1 MFAGSQCFLFTKSKE
16 EEWNDWLGSNDS
28 LKIINLKM
36 LLVNH
41 NIPYF
46 ATNVST
52 FTIRPP
58 PKCWL
63 PLISLNNGAEIQGR
77 LRAKP
82 LCTSGVYR
90 GKPHYCFFFFFQSTS
105 ISNVY
110 SCFLLANNQNCNT
123 HA

>member
-1 MFAGSQCFLFTKSKE
+1 MFAGTQCFLFTESKE

-52 FTIRPP
+52 FTTRPP

-63 PLISLNNGAEIQGR
+63 PLISLNNGAKIQGR
-77 LRAKP
+77 HRAKP
-82 LCTSGVYR
+82 LHTSCVYR
-90 GKPHYCFFFFFQSTS
+90 GKPHYWIFFFSKYF
-105 ISNVY
+105 
-110 SCFLLANNQNCNT
+110 
-123 HA
+123 H